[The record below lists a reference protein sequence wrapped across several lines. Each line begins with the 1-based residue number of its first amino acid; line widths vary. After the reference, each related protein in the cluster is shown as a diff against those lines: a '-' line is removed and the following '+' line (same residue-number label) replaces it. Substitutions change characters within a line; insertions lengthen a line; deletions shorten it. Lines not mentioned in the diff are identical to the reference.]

1 MYRIYD
7 YYIIRS
13 GILQVLLQN
22 FAGIAQLV
30 EQRIRNA
37 QVVGS
42 SPIPS
47 SIEVFPVRWLSELF
61 GGDFCR
67 SKSRHEFNALCRIF
81 TYFFVGMGVSMGV
94 KFTILTFFVDY
105 ALEKC

>member
-1 MYRIYD
+1 M
-7 YYIIRS
+7 
-13 GILQVLLQN
+13 QVLLQI

-47 SIEVFPVRWLSELF
+47 SIALVPVMRLCELSD
-61 GGDFCR
+61 GDFLYR
-67 SKSRHEFNALCRIF
+67 K
-81 TYFFVGMGVSMGV
+81 
-94 KFTILTFFVDY
+94 
-105 ALEKC
+105 